1 MHCIKNKMSN
11 FIIARAVIRKNNNK
25 KKKKMRERGE
35 LLVESI
41 RAISCGAQYERSEY
55 CRPSRSVAT
64 RLKTVQTSS
73 R

>member
-1 MHCIKNKMSN
+1 MSN
-11 FIIARAVIRKNNNK
+11 FIIARAVIRKNNN

-41 RAISCGAQYERSEY
+41 RAISCGAQYKRSEY

-64 RLKTVQTSS
+64 RPKTVQTSS